1 MPSPPASPL
10 RHNRVESSLRSTI
23 AERTILFGML
33 AGFAGLTG
41 SGFYLGMQA
50 LGAF

>member
-1 MPSPPASPL
+1 
-10 RHNRVESSLRSTI
+10 VESSLRNSIT
-23 AERTILFGML
+23 ERTILFGML